1 MVGGVQQP
9 WEQGELMSFG
19 RVGWTPRLAALL
31 LLGAAPPEPVSHW
44 RVTRVTEGSTV
55 KCRLES
61 DKAPVN
67 DGYQNVTAQLL
78 VTAGGVVQIVSEST
92 LDFGSADIGIQ
103 VDKDPFVKAD
113 KLAGDKTVVF
123 EASAPTLVPRF
134 KAGLSA
140 RAQLRFW
147 PTWPV
152 TGTHDAVF
160 SLIGFTKAYD
170 EMVGTC
176 Q

>member
-1 MVGGVQQP
+1 
-9 WEQGELMSFG
+9 MSFG

-44 RVTRVTEGSTV
+44 RVTRVTEGGTV

-67 DGYQNVTAQLL
+67 DGYQNVTAQLV
-78 VTAGGVVQIVSEST
+78 VTGDNVVQIVSLST
-92 LDFGSADIGIQ
+92 FDFGSADIGVQ
-103 VDKDPFVKAD
+103 VDKNAFVKAD
-113 KLAGDKTVVF
+113 KLAGDKIVVF
-123 EASAPTLVPRF
+123 EASAATLIPQF

-152 TGTHDAVF
+152 TGTHDAEF
-160 SLIGFTKAYD
+160 SLIGFTKAYE
-170 EMVGTC
+170 EMVGNC
-176 Q
+176 K

>member
-1 MVGGVQQP
+1 VK
-9 WEQGELMSFG
+9 SFG
-19 RVGWTPRLAALL
+19 RVGWTLRLAALL
-31 LLGAAPPEPVSHW
+31 LLGAAPQEPVSHW
-44 RVTRVTEGSTV
+44 HVARVTEGGTV

-61 DKAPVN
+61 EKAPVN
-67 DGYQNVTAQLL
+67 DGYQNITVQLV
-78 VTAGGVVQIVSEST
+78 VTAGGAVQIVSESVF
-92 LDFGSADIGIQ
+92 DFGAGDIGVQ

-113 KLAGDKTVVF
+113 KLLGDKVAVF
-123 EASAPTLVPRF
+123 EASAPALVSRF

-160 SLIGFTKAYD
+160 NLIGFTKAYD
-170 EMVGTC
+170 ELVGNC

>member
-1 MVGGVQQP
+1 
-9 WEQGELMSFG
+9 MSFG

-44 RVTRVTEGSTV
+44 HVARVTEGGSV
-55 KCRLES
+55 KCRVES
-61 DKAPVN
+61 EKVAVN
-67 DGYQNVTAQLL
+67 DGYQNVTAQIV
-78 VTAGGVVQIVSEST
+78 VTAGGTVQILSEST
-92 LDFGSADIGIQ
+92 FDFGAGDIGVQ

-113 KLAGDKTVVF
+113 KLAGDKVVLF
-123 EASAPTLVPRF
+123 EASAPTLLPRF

-170 EMVGTC
+170 EMVGPC